1 MKSQPCFE
9 VDKQLEEAAR
19 QAEARKNRAIER
31 LTEKLSV
38 GSADRFGHAVRD
50 LIDADKRS
58 LQEKGR

>member
-1 MKSQPCFE
+1 MKPQPCFE

-31 LTEKLSV
+31 LTEKLTI
-38 GSADRFGHAVRD
+38 GSTDRFGRAVHD
-50 LIDADKRS
+50 LIDSDKRA